1 MRRSSGR
8 TVSPWALI
16 AALLGL
22 ALLTFLLRD
31 LAAAFLDGVLRVLWF
46 IDALPQVLVWG
57 VLVAALLYLTSRLGG
72 KVRRAGRP
80 VRGDTAPI
88 RSELAELA
96 DLVRAC
102 EGSPSAQRALGE
114 RLGKIAVALR
124 LRREALPADQAWDEL
139 EAGRWPPD
147 PELRAVLRPSRR
159 LVPVGYRGKLVQAVD
174 KLWLYAQ
181 GGELDDR

>member
-1 MRRSSGR
+1 M
-8 TVSPWALI
+8 
-16 AALLGL
+16 
-22 ALLTFLLRD
+22 
-31 LAAAFLDGVLRVLWF
+31 LRVLWF

-57 VLVAALLYLTSRLGG
+57 VLVVALLYLTTRLGG
-72 KVRRAGRP
+72 TGRRTVRTARLEATP
-80 VRGDTAPI
+80 VRSDL
-88 RSELAELA
+88 SELT

-124 LRREALPADQAWDEL
+124 VRREAVAADQVWEEL

-147 PELRAVLRPSRR
+147 PELQAVLRPSRR
-159 LVPVGYRGKLVQAVD
+159 LVPLGYRGKLAQAVD

-181 GGELDDR
+181 GGELDRR